1 MELGGRALSAHRRIV
16 LATPHV
22 RHDRLEAALRERYG
36 FDVLRLRRRDELGT
50 DTLDSFMPSHVFLPH
65 WSWKVPEA
73 VFARHECVVFH
84 MTDLPFG
91 RGGSP
96 LQNLVVRGIQ
106 QTKLSALRCGAEI
119 DAGPV
124 YLKRDLSTLGTAEEV
139 FLRAA
144 LLMEEMIAE
153 IAAGCVQ
160 PVEQVGEV
168 VHFTRRTPE
177 QGDLRQAAALTDVH
191 NMIRML
197 DASGYPQAFI
207 EAGGL
212 RFEFSRASARHDHV
226 LADVRISLVTPKEPT

>member
-1 MELGGRALSAHRRIV
+1 MNTGTRIV
-16 LATPHV
+16 LATPHA
-22 RHDRLEAALRERYG
+22 RYDLLEAALRERHG
-36 FDVLRLRRRDELGT
+36 FDVLRLRLRSELVPA
-50 DTLDSFMPSHVFLPH
+50 TLDAFQPSHVFLPH
-65 WSWKVPEA
+65 WSWKIPEA
-73 VFARHECVVFH
+73 VFAQHECVVFH

-144 LLMEEMIAE
+144 VLMEEMIVA
-153 IAAGCVQ
+153 IAGGGM
-160 PVEQVGEV
+160 PPIEQTGDV

-177 QGDLRQAAALTDVH
+177 QGDLRQATTLADVH
-191 NMIRML
+191 DLIRML
-197 DASGYPQAFI
+197 DASSYPPAFI

-212 RFEFSRASARHDHV
+212 RFEFTRASARHDHL
-226 LADVRISLVTPKEPT
+226 LADVRISLVGAHPKEEPT

>member
-1 MELGGRALSAHRRIV
+1 MISEHRIV
-16 LATPHV
+16 LATPHA
-22 RHDRLEAALRERYG
+22 RYDALEAALRERHG
-36 FDVLRLRRRDELGT
+36 FDILRIRQRPELVPQ
-50 DTLDSFMPSHVFLPH
+50 TLDAFEPSHVFLPH
-65 WSWKVPEA
+65 WSWKIPEA
-73 VFARHECVVFH
+73 VFERHECVVFH

-96 LQNLVVRGIQ
+96 LQNLVVRGIEQ
-106 QTKLSALRCGAEI
+106 SKLSALRCAAEI

-144 LLMEEMIAE
+144 LLMEEMIVA
-153 IAAGCVQ
+153 IVGGSVQ
-160 PVEQVGEV
+160 PTEQSGEV

-177 QGDLRQAAALTDVH
+177 QGDLRQATTLSDVH
-191 NMIRML
+191 NLIRML

-212 RFEFSRASARHDHV
+212 RFEFTRASLCHDHV
-226 LADVRISLVTPKEPT
+226 LADVRVLMADPKEPT

>member
-1 MELGGRALSAHRRIV
+1 MSAGHRIV
-16 LATPHV
+16 LATPHA
-22 RHDRLEAALRERYG
+22 RYDALEAALRERHG
-36 FDVLRLRRRDELGT
+36 FDVLRLRQRAELGP
-50 DTLDSFMPSHVFLPH
+50 DTLAAFGPSHVFLPH
-65 WSWKVPEA
+65 WSWKIPEA
-73 VFARHECVVFH
+73 VFAHHECVVFH

-119 DAGPV
+119 DAGPI
-124 YLKRDLSTLGTAEEV
+124 YLKRDLSTLGTAEEI

-144 LLMEEMIAE
+144 LLMEEMIVA
-153 IAAGCVQ
+153 IAGGPVQ

-177 QGDLRQAAALTDVH
+177 QGDLRQAASLADVH
-191 NMIRML
+191 DLIRML

-212 RFEFSRASARHDHV
+212 RFEFTRASAHHDHV
-226 LADVRISLVTPKEPT
+226 LADVRISLANPKEPT